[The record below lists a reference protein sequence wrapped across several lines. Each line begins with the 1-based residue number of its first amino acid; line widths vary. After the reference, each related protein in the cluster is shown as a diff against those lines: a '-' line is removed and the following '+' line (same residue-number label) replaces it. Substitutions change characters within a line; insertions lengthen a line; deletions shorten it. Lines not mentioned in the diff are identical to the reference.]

1 LVAVVLAVDIW
12 DGTSMALVEELVVV
26 VVEVFTIADPTAV
39 IENLVK
45 VAANH

>member
-1 LVAVVLAVDIW
+1 MDRLEA
-12 DGTSMALVEELVVV
+12 LVVV
-26 VVEVFTIADPTAV
+26 VAEVFTIADPTAV